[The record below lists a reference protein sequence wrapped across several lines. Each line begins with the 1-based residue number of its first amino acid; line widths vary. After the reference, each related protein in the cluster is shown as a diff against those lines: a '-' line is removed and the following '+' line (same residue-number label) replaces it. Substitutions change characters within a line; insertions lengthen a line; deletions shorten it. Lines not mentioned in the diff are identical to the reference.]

1 MYLVTKVYHIKII
14 KLISYENHN
23 WFFIIHLLDIE
34 RFLLRYKGNDVVFET
49 QSIDNP
55 GTRILQP
62 LQSNHFNMII

>member
-1 MYLVTKVYHIKII
+1 MNEVTKVYHIKII
-14 KLISYENHN
+14 KLISYENPN

-55 GTRILQP
+55 DTRILQP
-62 LQSNHFNMII
+62 LQSNHFNMIL